1 MELISRMRNAVAGAV
16 VALGVL
22 AGTAAAQPYAYVLG
36 QTDDPAP
43 GNSGAQIVTV
53 IDTATNTK
61 VAAVTAGT
69 GCQCVGP
76 NAMALTP
83 DGTTLYVIN
92 EIGNTVTVI
101 ATASNQVVDTL
112 SSSLTGT
119 GPIAV
124 RVSPDNVRLYVL
136 GGNGILSVI
145 DRASRTKTGT
155 VNLSAPQTRGLAV
168 TPDGSRLY
176 VSTYGTHAVKVID
189 TASMAVVTTVP
200 MAAGSLPLGVDATP
214 DGQYVFVAGL
224 LGNTVTVIRTATNT
238 VAATIPVGTRP
249 HSVGVL
255 PDGTRAYAPNANS
268 GTVSRIDTATLTGT
282 GTISNVSGYAIAFTT
297 DSAKAY
303 VAGNGGVRP
312 VTIVTSTAGT
322 LIPIATA
329 TEGLPAAIAIT
340 PGAFNP
346 PVDPAPAGLAAT
358 ITGNRVS
365 LTWRA
370 PTGGTPSGYVLE
382 GGANPGEVLASVPTG
397 SATPGYAFDAPTGV
411 FYLRVHATSAAG
423 RSAASN
429 EIRIAVNVP
438 QAPSA
443 PTNLLGLAAGDT
455 LALTWKN
462 TFTGGTPTGLVLDVS
477 GALSGSAPIG
487 LGESF
492 SFAGVPPGT
501 YTFTVRAVNA
511 SGASTAAT
519 PVTLT
524 FPASCSGVPQT
535 PATSVLTRAGSV
547 LTFVWDPPAAG
558 AAPTSYLVR
567 ASGSIAGTAPTTARS
582 LSGAVPPGSYALTVR
597 AVNACGQSAETA
609 PQTVT
614 VP

>member
-1 MELISRMRNAVAGAV
+1 MRNAVALAM

-22 AGTAAAQPYAYVLG
+22 AGPADAQPYAYVLG
-36 QTDDPAP
+36 QTDLPAA
-43 GNSGAQIVTV
+43 GNAGPQIVTV
-53 IDTATNTK
+53 IDIATNTK

-76 NAMALTP
+76 NALALTP
-83 DGTTLYVIN
+83 DGTTLYVVN
-92 EIGNTVTVI
+92 EIGDTVTVI

-112 SSSLTGT
+112 SSALIGT

-124 RVSPDNVRLYVL
+124 RVSPDNARLYVL
-136 GGNGILSVI
+136 GGGGILSVI
-145 DRASRTKTGT
+145 DRASRTRTGT
-155 VNLSAPQTRGLAV
+155 VNVNAPQTRGLAV

-176 VSTYGTHAVKVID
+176 VSTYGSHTVKVVD
-189 TASMAVVTTVP
+189 TASLAVVTTVP

-214 DGQYVFVAGL
+214 DGQYAFVAGL

-238 VAATIPVGTRP
+238 VAATIPVGTGP
-249 HSVGVL
+249 FSVGVL
-255 PDGTRAYAPNANS
+255 PDGTRAYAPSPNS

-282 GTISNVSGYAIAFTT
+282 GTIPNVGGNTIAFTA
-297 DSAKAY
+297 DSALAY

-312 VTIVTSTAGT
+312 VTLATSTVGT

-329 TEGLPAAIAIT
+329 TEGLPAAIVIT
-340 PGAFNP
+340 PGAFVP
-346 PVDPAPAGLAAT
+346 PANPAPSGLAAT
-358 ITGNRVS
+358 ITGNRVA
-365 LTWRA
+365 LTWQA
-370 PTGGTPSGYVLE
+370 PTSGAPTGYVLE
-382 GGANPGEVLASVPTG
+382 GGVAPGEVLASVSTG

-411 FYLRVHATSAAG
+411 FYLRVHANSAAG
-423 RSAASN
+423 RSPASN
-429 EIRIAVNVP
+429 EIRISVNVP

-443 PTNLLGLAAGDT
+443 PTNLLGLAAGDM

-462 TFTGGTPTGLVLDVS
+462 TFAGGTPTTIVLDVS
-477 GALSGSAPIG
+477 GALAGSASIG
-487 LGESF
+487 FGESF

-501 YTFTVRAVNA
+501 YTFAVRAVNA
-511 SGASTAAT
+511 TGASTASS

-524 FPASCSGVPQT
+524 FPSTCSGVPQT
-535 PATSVLTRAGSV
+535 PANAVLTRAGST
-547 LTFVWDPPAAG
+547 LTFAWDPPAAG

-567 ASGSIAGTAPTTARS
+567 AAGSIAGTATTTARI
-582 LSGAVPPGSYALTVR
+582 LSGAVPPGNYALTVR